1 MTDGRLTKGIGGARS
16 LATPSLAFEWCHAH
30 RIGGGARFLATPF
43 CLGLLAASGGGPVSG
58 HSRGSVW
65 AFQLKD
71 DGTRIAEGQKRQK
84 VGGTVFWP
92 RPNLHAYTVWEGN
105 QRRQRLRG
113 PVSWPHLGKKKP
125 FTFTTMR
132 LPNFFSSGLCT
143 RSEPKRSGFGVV
155 PLTWVACG
163 PPSMDE
169 VMPWSLFARSPPSG
183 KTDSC

>member
-1 MTDGRLTKGIGGARS
+1 MTDGRLTNGIGGARS

-84 VGGTVFWP
+84 VGGPVFWP

-105 QRRQRLRG
+105 QKRQRLRG
-113 PVSWPHLGKKKP
+113 PVFWPHLGLKKTLHFHNYAPSELLFLWLVHAVRAQP
-125 FTFTTMR
+125 FWIRSRAFNLGCMR
-132 LPNFFSSGLCT
+132 PTLHGRGHALVFVCT
-143 RSEPKRSGFGVV
+143 
-155 PLTWVACG
+155 
-163 PPSMDE
+163 
-169 VMPWSLFARSPPSG
+169 
-183 KTDSC
+183 